1 MTATE
6 TVIARLEAAT
16 LAHHEATLA
25 TLQLC
30 RSILTSS
37 TARAAD
43 DDDWLRMPSQTK
55 RCPISG
61 WSRTTLN
68 RHITSGDVRKKR
80 ISSCAY
86 YSGSDVR
93 KFISD

>member
-6 TVIARLEAAT
+6 AVLSRLEAA
-16 LAHHEATLA
+16 AMASHQATLA

-30 RSILTSS
+30 RSLLTESS
-37 TARAAD
+37 ARSAD

-86 YSGSDVR
+86 YSGADVR
-93 KFISD
+93 KLISD